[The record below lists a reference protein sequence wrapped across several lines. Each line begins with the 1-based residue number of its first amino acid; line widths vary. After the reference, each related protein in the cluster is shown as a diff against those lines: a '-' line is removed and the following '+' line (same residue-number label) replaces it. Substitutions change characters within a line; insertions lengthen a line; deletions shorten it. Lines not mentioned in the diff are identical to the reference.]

1 MKWIVLVFQLLLITS
16 LGFTQP
22 QGDANKLDSK
32 GRKQGKWIKFH
43 EGTEKKRYEGTFKND
58 IPIGK
63 FTYYYLT
70 GEVSAVTDFINDM
83 TAYTRMYHLNGKVMA
98 AGKYLNQEKD
108 STWLS
113 FNDRKEIISKEN
125 YVAGKLNGES
135 IVYYPSDPSKG
146 KVKRYEITNYEA
158 GLKHGK
164 WIQFYDSGKIK
175 AEGVYKD
182 GNFDGRVKWLYA
194 SGKIEIDGY
203 YKHAVKNGF
212 WKYYENDGELR
223 RKVYYRNGTVIEGD
237 ALDKYLE
244 NLRKAKAVQK
254 PSYNE

>member
-1 MKWIVLVFQLLLITS
+1 MKWIVLVVQFLLITFLS
-16 LGFTQP
+16 FSQP
-22 QGDANKLDSK
+22 QGDGNKLDSK
-32 GRKQGKWIKFH
+32 GRKQGKWVKFH
-43 EGTEKKRYEGTFKND
+43 EGTKKKRYVGTFNND

-70 GEVSAVTDFINDM
+70 GEVSAVTEFMNEI
-83 TAYTRMYHLNGKVMA
+83 TAHTRMYHLNGKVMA
-98 AGKYLNQEKD
+98 AGKYTNQMKD

-113 FNDRKEIISKEN
+113 FNDRREIIGKEN
-125 YVAGKLNGES
+125 YVAGKLDGES
-135 IVYYPSDPSKG
+135 ILYYPSDPSKG
-146 KVKRYEITNYEA
+146 KVIRYEITNYEA

-164 WIQFYDSGKIK
+164 WIQFYDSGQTK

-182 GNFDGRVKWLYA
+182 GNLDGRVKWLYA

-223 RKVYYRNGTVIEGD
+223 RKVYYRNGSVIEGD
-237 ALDKYLE
+237 VLEKYIEKLKKE
-244 NLRKAKAVQK
+244 KAAQK
-254 PSYNE
+254 TKL

>member
-1 MKWIVLVFQLLLITS
+1 MKWIILFGQFLLIAF
-16 LGFTQP
+16 LGFSQP
-22 QGDANKLDSK
+22 QGDGNKLDSK
-32 GRKQGKWIKFH
+32 GRKQGKWVKFH
-43 EGTEKKRYEGTFKND
+43 EGTEKKRYVGTFNND

-70 GEVSAVTDFINDM
+70 GEVSAVTEFINEI
-83 TAYTRMYHLNGKVMA
+83 TAYTRMYHVNGKVMA
-98 AGKYLNQEKD
+98 AGKYTNQKKD
-108 STWLS
+108 SVWLS

-164 WIQFYDSGKIK
+164 WIQFYDSGQTK

-182 GNFDGRVKWLYA
+182 GNLDGRVKWLYA

-223 RKVYYRNGTVIEGD
+223 RKVYYRNGSVIEGEV
-237 ALDKYLE
+237 LEKYLE
-244 NLRKAKAVQK
+244 KLREAKAVQK
-254 PSYNE
+254 TKLE